1 MYFLFIFVNSLKYN
15 LVLNIHMHTYIILQF
30 NSNYIIILCEQD
42 CYLIIKLFINNI
54 TNVNI
59 IYI

>member
-15 LVLNIHMHTYIILQF
+15 LVLNIHMHIYIILQF